1 MYELAQPGL
10 GERFIAAVIDAI
22 ERIQRTPAAWA
33 VWPGARP
40 RPRPLR
46 RFVMARFPYGIG
58 YQLRPTT
65 IVVVVIAHA
74 RRRPP

>member
-1 MYELAQPGL
+1 
-10 GERFIAAVIDAI
+10 VVDAI
-22 ERIQRTPAAWA
+22 GRIQRTPAAWA
-33 VWPGARP
+33 AWPGTRP

-58 YQLRPTT
+58 YQLRPAM

-74 RRRPP
+74 KRRAP